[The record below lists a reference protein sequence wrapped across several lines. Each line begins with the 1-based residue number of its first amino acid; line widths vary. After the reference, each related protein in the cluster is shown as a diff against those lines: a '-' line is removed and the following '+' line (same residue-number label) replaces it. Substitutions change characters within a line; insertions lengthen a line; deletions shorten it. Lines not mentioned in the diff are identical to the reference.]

1 MNSCHCC
8 GQGGSWRQQMLM
20 KADEGG
26 LFVWV
31 LWVVWLVWVSAYL
44 SKSDLWWA
52 RFCVAATFGV
62 ILWQQLFGRR
72 VIKRG
77 EQPAPSCSK
86 LTFSKKFAD
95 FEKTA
100 HTLFGPMWDKYIHP
114 SPFILSIGQCPMW
127 YLASCVPILTN
138 TISRLSILICQW
150 RLAKFPGCAAHEM
163 SRMSFPPHP
172 PTHLADFHP
181 LQLISDNRFNI

>member
-1 MNSCHCC
+1 MFVPWIHAIVVDK
-8 GQGGSWRQQMLM
+8 GGQQMLM
-20 KADEGG
+20 TADEGG

-31 LWVVWLVWVSAYL
+31 LWVVWLVWVLTQLEGISAYL

-52 RFCVAATFGV
+52 RFCVGATFGV
-62 ILWQQLFGRR
+62 ILWQQLFCQR

-138 TISRLSILICQW
+138 IISRLSILICQW

-163 SRMSFPPHP
+163 SRMSFPPHHP
-172 PTHLADFHP
+172 PT
-181 LQLISDNRFNI
+181 